1 MIRPKGDKTLKN
13 LKVSERG
20 ETEIVE
26 VIKHYQSK
34 GELKVETLGRG
45 IAWLDTGTHKSLHEA
60 SNYIEVL
67 ENRQG
72 LKIACIE
79 EIAFQKGYISKGQ
92 LLLLAESMKK
102 NEYGK
107 YLMNIANQSI

>member
-1 MIRPKGDKTLKN
+1 MQA
-13 LKVSERG
+13 SSRG
-20 ETEIVE
+20 ELEIVDMLNYYLE
-26 VIKHYQSK
+26 RNT
-34 GELKVETLGRG
+34 LKVELLGRG
-45 IAWLDTGTHKSLHEA
+45 VSWLDTGTHKSLHEA